1 MMAGIV
7 AGQARPLVQLAPV
20 AGPVS
25 FIAAS
30 STVYETATSQSQ
42 TIPASAA
49 GDLILAF
56 VMHRSAL
63 TAPAGWTLV
72 ASQACVYDTITHTMS
87 AYKRVALSGD
97 AGVSTTWTQAVSGFI
112 AVHMHVYRKSG
123 GCDVVDFDSYAIGG
137 GSTLSA
143 AYAVSTAT
151 ADEQMAAVAGTSI
164 FITAGSPSI
173 IVSSGSQTTPV
184 STANNRLCVTTLSR
198 NAGQQT
204 TGNFTRGGTV
214 FAGLEAWALVSVM
227 IG

>member
-1 MMAGIV
+1 MIIGMMA
-7 AGQARPLVQLAPV
+7 AQVQLAPV

-25 FIAAS
+25 FLAAS
-30 STVYETATSQSQ
+30 STVYETATSQNQ
-42 TIPASAA
+42 AIPASAAA

-87 AYKRVALSGD
+87 VYKRVALSGD

-151 ADEQMAAVAGTSI
+151 ADKQMAAVAGTSI
-164 FITAGSPSI
+164 FMAAGSPSI

-214 FAGLEAWALVSVM
+214 LTGLEAWALVSV
-227 IG
+227 IVG